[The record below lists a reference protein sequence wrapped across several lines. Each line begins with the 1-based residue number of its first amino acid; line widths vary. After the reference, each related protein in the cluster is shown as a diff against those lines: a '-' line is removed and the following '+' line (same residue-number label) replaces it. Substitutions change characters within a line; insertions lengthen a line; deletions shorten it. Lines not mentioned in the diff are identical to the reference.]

1 MYVHCTFQ
9 WNGTLYMKCVY
20 YILLECV
27 TWSIGFDQILPK
39 HNLWQYVD
47 AEWHKWPSVGVMLCK
62 TYVCLFLS
70 IFIFSLFFYAN
81 DVDYLYEEPM
91 ENVSFEAPSKSTW
104 NVRKE
109 MHKCRLVPKY
119 CLYCFPIPS
128 FIPTQ
133 RSFIHSICFRA
144 EAYIKSGNYRLAFN
158 DAKKCFDSDN
168 DNVKVWFVGIF
179 VCHLAMN
186 LNRSS

>member
-91 ENVSFEAPSKSTW
+91 ENVHLKPQASQLETYGKKCINVASCLNIACIAFLSQALSQRNARLYTRFALEPRLTSKAETTGSLST
-104 NVRKE
+104 
-109 MHKCRLVPKY
+109 
-119 CLYCFPIPS
+119 
-128 FIPTQ
+128 TQ
-133 RSFIHSICFRA
+133 RSVSIATMTMLR
-144 EAYIKSGNYRLAFN
+144 YDL
-158 DAKKCFDSDN
+158 
-168 DNVKVWFVGIF
+168 
-179 VCHLAMN
+179 
-186 LNRSS
+186 

>member
-91 ENVSFEAPSKSTW
+91 ENVHLKPQASQLETYGKKCI
-104 NVRKE
+104 NVASCLNIACIAFLSQALSQRNA
-109 MHKCRLVPKY
+109 RLY
-119 CLYCFPIPS
+119 TIY
-128 FIPTQ
+128 
-133 RSFIHSICFRA
+133 FRA